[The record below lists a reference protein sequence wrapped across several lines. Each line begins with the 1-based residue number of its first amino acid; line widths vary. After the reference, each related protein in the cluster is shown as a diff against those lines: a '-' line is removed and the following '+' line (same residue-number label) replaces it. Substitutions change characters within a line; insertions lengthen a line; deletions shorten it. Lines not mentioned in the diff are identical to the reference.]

1 MLQPGKTDGYEY
13 KLHRFWHAGD
23 ALMAYGNMALLYPE
37 VKPITESEDPDIL
50 WGDANCDKQVDMSD
64 AVLIMQSLS
73 NPDKYGLEGSDPT
86 HITKQGQLNADVYE
100 NGTSGI
106 TNEDALQIQKFKLEL
121 VKSLDPKDFVKE

>member
-1 MLQPGKTDGYEY
+1 
-13 KLHRFWHAGD
+13 
-23 ALMAYGNMALLYPE
+23 
-37 VKPITESEDPDIL
+37 
-50 WGDANCDKQVDMSD
+50 MSD

-73 NPDKYGLEGSDPT
+73 NPDKYGLNGSDPT
-86 HITKQGQLNADVYE
+86 HITEKGQLNGDVYE